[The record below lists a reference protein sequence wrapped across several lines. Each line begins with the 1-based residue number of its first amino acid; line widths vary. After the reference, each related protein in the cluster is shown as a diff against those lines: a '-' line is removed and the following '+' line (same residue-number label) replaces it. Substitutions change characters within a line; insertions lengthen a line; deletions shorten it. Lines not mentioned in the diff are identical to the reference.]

1 MAATGGEGFGRL
13 RCNRPG
19 MTSSTG
25 VRAMLSR
32 VDTYVLAASRQK
44 FPGRSAERRRWTLAV
59 HNVLPVA
66 LKLFQN
72 AHCERGHG
80 VCMPGS
86 TLYAPYEETHFSY
99 CVSYGCRCTP

>member
-13 RCNRPG
+13 RCNRPEI
-19 MTSSTG
+19 TSSAG

-32 VDTYVLAASRQK
+32 VDTYVLGASRQK
-44 FPGRSAERRRWTLAV
+44 FLGRSAERRRGTPAV
-59 HNVLPVA
+59 QRAPVA

-86 TLYAPYEETHFSY
+86 TLDAPYEETHFSY
-99 CVSYGCRCTP
+99 CISYGRRCTP